1 MCYSLHIAANLCII
15 YTKKQFITII
25 SADGLNLYTC
35 LSQGIIGPPGTPG
48 EIGPQGPVGFP
59 GLKGSSGPSGPPGPP
74 GPPGF
79 PGEKVT
85 ANVIIDSKR
94 SYVTTF

>member
-1 MCYSLHIAANLCII
+1 MVDS
-15 YTKKQFITII
+15 
-25 SADGLNLYTC
+25 NLYSF
-35 LSQGIIGPPGTPG
+35 LSQGIMGPPGTRG

-59 GLKGSSGPSGPPGPP
+59 GLKGSSGLPGPPGPP

-85 ANVIIDSKR
+85 ATVETKR
-94 SYVTTF
+94 SYVTTFSVISTKLKLLSHCRKPKYNSL